1 MKNVKKNT
9 TNLTNER
16 GISLIEVV
24 ASIVIIGV
32 VFIAI
37 SSLLLQSKK
46 TTVSSETIVD
56 ATYIAQQSMEEVYY
70 LTQNR
75 NLQQLQ
81 EHYSHQGGTLHKT
94 PTSSDPQLIVELPH
108 MEPNFKVE
116 LHFQPLTHTQ
126 TQLSSSSTTKLF
138 NIVTTVYEHGQLKST
153 MENVIEIA
161 L

>member
-1 MKNVKKNT
+1 MKNVKNT
-9 TNLTNER
+9 KILTNEH

-32 VFIAI
+32 IFLSI
-37 SSLLLQSKK
+37 SGLLLQAKK

-56 ATYIAQQSMEEVYY
+56 STYIAQQSMEEVYY
-70 LTQNR
+70 LTQNF

-94 PTSSDPQLIVELPH
+94 PTPSDLQLIVELPNTQ
-108 MEPNFKVE
+108 PDFKVE
-116 LHFQPLTHTQ
+116 LHFQPLAHTQ
-126 TQLSSSSTTKLF
+126 TQLATSSTTKLF
-138 NIVTTVYEHGQLKST
+138 NIVSTVYEHGQLKTT
-153 MENVIEIA
+153 MENIIEIA